1 MRDNLSGS
9 FQFNSGEDKQ
19 QILYGSDQTTCP
31 SLGSREEEEPHYAE
45 IAEVHAEVHKQLDT
59 GTLPNPFTTL
69 PMFESTTLVTNV
81 GSTLGRGRTLPSL
94 PPSSGGHTS
103 SSQQSELVTGSP
115 ESLHLQ
121 TESTSLLSDSNLE
134 GTNTNVTQMS
144 RLSMSETSLTDE
156 IMMALRDK
164 LNDPNLYMSVI
175 DAKTSSPTYEASR
188 KEEDLYCS
196 PLYSDPLQLK
206 DATIAP

>member
-1 MRDNLSGS
+1 M
-9 FQFNSGEDKQ
+9 
-19 QILYGSDQTTCP
+19 
-31 SLGSREEEEPHYAE
+31 
-45 IAEVHAEVHKQLDT
+45 
-59 GTLPNPFTTL
+59 
-69 PMFESTTLVTNV
+69 
-81 GSTLGRGRTLPSL
+81 
-94 PPSSGGHTS
+94 
-103 SSQQSELVTGSP
+103 TGSP

-188 KEEDLYCS
+188 KEEDLYCA

>member
-59 GTLPNPFTTL
+59 GTLPNPFSTL
-69 PMFESTTLVTNV
+69 PMFESTTLVTHV

-94 PPSSGGHTS
+94 PPSSASHTRS
-103 SSQQSELVTGSP
+103 SSMVQDSTRSSSVLHDSTTSQSKS
-115 ESLHLQ
+115 
-121 TESTSLLSDSNLE
+121 
-134 GTNTNVTQMS
+134 
-144 RLSMSETSLTDE
+144 
-156 IMMALRDK
+156 
-164 LNDPNLYMSVI
+164 
-175 DAKTSSPTYEASR
+175 ASR
-188 KEEDLYCS
+188 RSMCREYKVFRCRDWRPGS
-196 PLYSDPLQLK
+196 RSS
-206 DATIAP
+206 TR

>member
-81 GSTLGRGRTLPSL
+81 GSTLGRGRTR
-94 PPSSGGHTS
+94 
-103 SSQQSELVTGSP
+103 Q
-115 ESLHLQ
+115 
-121 TESTSLLSDSNLE
+121 TSLDANVCQDRNAK
-134 GTNTNVTQMS
+134 NTTKN
-144 RLSMSETSLTDE
+144 E
-156 IMMALRDK
+156 ICGAGMGGR
-164 LNDPNLYMSVI
+164 
-175 DAKTSSPTYEASR
+175 
-188 KEEDLYCS
+188 EEDGGGEGGDEVEDEGDDG
-196 PLYSDPLQLK
+196 P
-206 DATIAP
+206 TI